1 MMGRHPPNP
10 RRPDRTVHAR
20 PTATH
25 DAEAE
30 SEFPAAPQIATV
42 SILDEDARDH
52 RRRNT
57 ALFSALTL
65 VSRVAGL
72 LREVVAKAL
81 YGTSGPASAFVL
93 AFQIPNLLR
102 SLFADAALSSAFVPV
117 FSDLLQRGSRKA
129 AFRLAAE
136 LSWLILISLSLV
148 VGALILVCPV
158 LVPLF
163 THGDQL
169 SAQDTT
175 LAIGLTQVMF
185 PVVALLG
192 LNGLLVGILNA
203 EDHFAASALSPVIWN
218 LVIVAFM
225 VTTYLLI
232 DGPGQLYGYAAGVVV
247 GTVAQL
253 AVAIPLVRRS
263 GYKLGRPRFAAI
275 RNPDARKVLV
285 LMLPVAIGFGLVN
298 FNLLINTTLGFRVA
312 AAAPTAI
319 DAAFRLVMLPQG
331 VFSVA
336 IATVLFPALSRAA
349 ARNDDAELRALVS
362 GGTQQVLL
370 LLIPATAVVVVLA
383 DPMTHLVYQRGAFDS
398 DSVAMT
404 SAALWV
410 FALALPFNGV
420 SLVLTRTFFAIKDPW
435 VTTRLAAMS
444 LVVNVVVSALLFTP
458 FGVAGVVAGTVVA
471 SACVMTAQLFVLRS
485 RLDGRLGMRAACR
498 TGSLV
503 LLATAGLTVAVVG
516 VSDVGIRLA
525 GTSHV
530 AMLFALVVA
539 VAIGAGVYLALLW
552 VFRVEAV
559 RRALA

>member
-1 MMGRHPPNP
+1 M
-10 RRPDRTVHAR
+10 
-20 PTATH
+20 AT
-25 DAEAE
+25 D
-30 SEFPAAPQIATV
+30 SV
-42 SILDEDARDH
+42 LDEDARVH

-57 ALFSALTL
+57 TLFSALTL
-65 VSRVAGL
+65 ASRVAGL

-117 FSDLLQRGSRKA
+117 FSDLLQRSSRKE

-148 VGALILVCPV
+148 VGALILICPV

-169 SAQDTT
+169 SAQDAK
-175 LAIGLTQVMF
+175 LAIGLTQVMV
-185 PVVALLG
+185 PIVALLG

-225 VTTYLLI
+225 VTTYLLV

-263 GYKLGRPRFAAI
+263 GYTLGRPRLAAF

-285 LMLPVAIGFGLVN
+285 LMLPVAIGFGLIN

-331 VFSVA
+331 VFGVA

-349 ARNDDAELRALVS
+349 ARNDDAELRSLVS

-370 LLIPATAVVVVLA
+370 LLIPAAAVVVVLA
-383 DPMTHLVYQRGAFDS
+383 DPLTHLVYQRGAFDS

-444 LVVNVVVSALLFTP
+444 LVINVVVSALLFTP

-471 SACVMTAQLFVLRS
+471 SGCVMTAQLLVLRN
-485 RLDGRLGMRAACR
+485 RLDGRLGMRAVCR
-498 TGSLV
+498 TGSRALF
-503 LLATAGLTVAVVG
+503 AAAGLTGAVAG
-516 VSDVGIRLA
+516 ASDVGIRLA
-525 GTSHV
+525 GTNHIALV
-530 AMLFALVVA
+530 FALVVA
-539 VAIGAGVYLALLW
+539 IVVGAGVYLALLW
-552 VFRVEAV
+552 VFRVDAV
-559 RRALA
+559 RRAVA